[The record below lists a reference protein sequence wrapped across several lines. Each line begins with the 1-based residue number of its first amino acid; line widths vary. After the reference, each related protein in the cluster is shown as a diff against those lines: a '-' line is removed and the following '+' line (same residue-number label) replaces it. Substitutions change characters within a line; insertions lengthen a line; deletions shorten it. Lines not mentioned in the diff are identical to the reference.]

1 MLGAEGRLLAHAA
14 DRPPWADAPCGP
26 LWVKPHAGGEG
37 QTRMKIFVLLVSV
50 IGVLLGGLWLLQ
62 GLGLLQV
69 RPILCFADC
78 EPVQG
83 PSSTWA
89 IVGLLVVTG
98 GILGV
103 RYSLKHR
110 ARL

>member
-1 MLGAEGRLLAHAA
+1 
-14 DRPPWADAPCGP
+14 
-26 LWVKPHAGGEG
+26 
-37 QTRMKIFVLLVSV
+37 MKTFILVVSV

-62 GLGLLQV
+62 GLGLVQV

-89 IVGLLVVTG
+89 VMGLLVVTA
-98 GILGV
+98 GILGIF
-103 RYSLKHR
+103 YSLKHR

>member
-1 MLGAEGRLLAHAA
+1 
-14 DRPPWADAPCGP
+14 
-26 LWVKPHAGGEG
+26 
-37 QTRMKIFVLLVSV
+37 MKTFVLVVSV

-62 GLGLLQV
+62 GLGLVQV

-89 IVGLLVVTG
+89 VLGLLVVTA
-98 GILGV
+98 GILGIF
-103 RYSLKHR
+103 YSLKHR

>member
-1 MLGAEGRLLAHAA
+1 
-14 DRPPWADAPCGP
+14 
-26 LWVKPHAGGEG
+26 
-37 QTRMKIFVLLVSV
+37 MKKFLLVISV
-50 IGVLLGGLWLLQ
+50 IAVLLGGLWLLQ
-62 GLGLLQV
+62 GLGLVQV

-83 PSSTWA
+83 PSLTWA
-89 IVGLLVVTG
+89 IVGLVVVTG
-98 GILGV
+98 GILGI

>member
-1 MLGAEGRLLAHAA
+1 
-14 DRPPWADAPCGP
+14 
-26 LWVKPHAGGEG
+26 
-37 QTRMKIFVLLVSV
+37 MKSFVLVVSV

-62 GLGLLQV
+62 GLGLVQV

-89 IVGLLVVTG
+89 IIGLLVVTASVL
-98 GILGV
+98 GI
-103 RYSLKHR
+103 RHSLKHR
-110 ARL
+110 GRL